1 MSILTF
7 GLGQSGGGAEIGA
20 IRFSQT
26 TDAEAEFLTLDASI
40 VEEIIDEVEL
50 VKPTIDAELII
61 PEIDAELDD
70 DC

>member
-20 IRFSQT
+20 IRFSQIT
-26 TDAEAEFLTLDASI
+26 DVEMTVKELDAEVESVEIGEADVYTVEIEAELQLPYLDA
-40 VEEIIDEVEL
+40 
-50 VKPTIDAELII
+50 
-61 PEIDAELDD
+61 EID